1 MFPSVKHFL
10 LPVALIATT
19 AATAQ
24 INMGVKVG
32 ANYVTTSMEIK
43 PDPKVS
49 PTNPKG
55 LGMLFGVYAE
65 IPFSDMVGLRPELQF
80 NFQRL
85 KSEYD
90 ETFNDVQIQTQQGVF
105 TGKVRQLVEDDQRL
119 QYAQVVTPLM
129 ITPNENLR
137 VMVGPSFG
145 FLMGGRRDTETT
157 ENYEG
162 TIGQTQVK
170 EDFFE
175 TEKKKGSAAIRNW
188 RKMEI
193 CAMAGIG
200 YTLDVGLDLDLR
212 YYRGIVTKYDESAG
226 TSRFQLWSNTVEF
239 ALGWT
244 FGK

>member
-1 MFPSVKHFL
+1 
-10 LPVALIATT
+10 
-19 AATAQ
+19 
-24 INMGVKVG
+24 MGVKVG

-55 LGMLFGVYAE
+55 LGMLFGTYAE
-65 IPFSDMVGLRPELQF
+65 ISFSDMVGLRPELQF

-137 VMVGPSFG
+137 IMVGPSFG

-157 ENYEG
+157 ENYDG

-239 ALGWT
+239 AMGWT